1 MSQIIY
7 LHGWASS
14 PFSDKARFF
23 SQQFQQANIPLII
36 PDLNQPDFY
45 HLTLSRQIEQV
56 RALINSDEVTLI
68 GSSLGGLTALWVA
81 ESCPQVKQVVTLAPA
96 LNFLEAKEIFMGSE
110 QIQQWQTAQELAVYH
125 YAAQEEKLIHYNFI
139 ADMVNYPDSALQRAI
154 PTLMLHGQHDE
165 VINYRYSYEFSQH
178 RPWIDYH
185 LLESDHGLND
195 VQALLWQHVAEFLSL
210 K

>member
-23 SQQFQQANIPLII
+23 AQQFQHCNIPLTI

-45 HLTLSRQIEQV
+45 NLTLSRQIAQV
-56 RALINSDEVTLI
+56 RALITSDEVTLI

-81 ESCPQVKQVVTLAPA
+81 ESCPQVKRVVTLAPA
-96 LNFLEAKEIFMGSE
+96 LNFLQAKELFMGSE
-110 QIQQWQTAQELAVYH
+110 QVQQWKTAQELAVYH

-139 ADMVNYPDSALQRAI
+139 ADMVHYPDNALQRVV

-165 VINYRYSYEFSQH
+165 VINYRYSYEFSQS
-178 RPWIDYH
+178 RSWVDYH
-185 LLESDHGLND
+185 LLDSDHGLND
-195 VQALLWQHVAEFLSL
+195 VQDMLWQHVARFLSL
-210 K
+210 A